1 MSDVQ
6 AMPTAPDLHHQLFTD
21 SPAATS
27 PPPPLQIKYVE
38 LYTDKTSFAACSATV
53 TTDPVSFSFSI
64 LSLLGLWFCHFG
76 HGPLK
81 DSVCYCAAK
90 MVIVFVKNSV
100 SARGVLLCKSVDSPY
115 LLTTTS
121 PCVSITFHRLKH
133 RRFFT
138 IGSIALSPLPTSLE
152 LLCKS
157 VDSPDLLA
165 TTSPLRLHHITPF

>member
-121 PCVSITFHRLKH
+121 PCVSITFHHDSSQSALLPSHPFPRRWNYCARVWTRQTCSLLRH
-133 RRFFT
+133 RCV
-138 IGSIALSPLPTSLE
+138 SIT
-152 LLCKS
+152 
-157 VDSPDLLA
+157 
-165 TTSPLRLHHITPF
+165 LRLFKH